1 MKILA
6 LAHKL
11 ERSYAKTGTF
21 NHSKRKKQCEVLCRR
36 SRRSR
41 RHWQL
46 VREMKKKNECTQS
59 PFYLISDLKT
69 AQKRVHDRSKSTIQF
84 CFGRHTCLQAGV
96 CFIHVFFFFFKPA
109 VSQED
114 LDRNKQIRIVT
125 ACTEKKAFLARVE
138 KQDQRGIFLK
148 TTKFDLR
155 IYTPTCFS
163 HSNWIAER
171 IT

>member
-1 MKILA
+1 MKTLA

-21 NHSKRKKQCEVLCRR
+21 NHSKRKKQCEVLC
-36 SRRSR
+36 RRSR

-96 CFIHVFFFFFKPA
+96 CF
-109 VSQED
+109 
-114 LDRNKQIRIVT
+114 RIVT

>member
-1 MKILA
+1 MKILP

-11 ERSYAKTGTF
+11 ERSYAKTWTF

-36 SRRSR
+36 TR

-46 VREMKKKNECTQS
+46 VREMKKKNEFTQS

-84 CFGRHTCLQAGV
+84 FFGRHTYLQAGV
-96 CFIHVFFFFFKPA
+96 CFVHVFFFFFKPA

-114 LDRNKQIRIVT
+114 LDRNCT